1 MKSAGLDLDKAVC
14 AYLSGS
20 TVEEAR
26 GVTAPPIT
34 TYIFY
39 KCLRDRGIELR
50 CNITRKVEVPED
62 AILTCSN
69 CGRDK
74 PSCEF
79 SKHSG
84 TRIGYDTSRCKLCK
98 RIERKTAEAWINKPL
113 AKRILDRVKTRAKA
127 KGIIFDL
134 ELGDIVIP
142 EVCPVFGVPFIYG
155 DHDWTYSLDRI
166 KPELGYVKGNVVVM
180 SNRANML
187 KGAGTTEEIG
197 KLHTFLLA
205 LDAGEISF

>member
-1 MKSAGLDLDKAVC
+1 MKSPSEQVFFCK
-14 AYLSGS
+14 
-20 TVEEAR
+20 
-26 GVTAPPIT
+26 
-34 TYIFY
+34 
-39 KCLRDRGIELR
+39 
-50 CNITRKVEVPED
+50 
-62 AILTCSN
+62 TCKETK
-69 CGRDK
+69 GET
-74 PSCEF
+74 EF
-79 SKHSG
+79 SKHRQCS
-84 TRIGYDTSRCKLCK
+84 RGYDLSRCKACK
-98 RIERKTAEAWINKPL
+98 RKFSKAANKWAAKTNEQK
-113 AKRILDRVKTRAKA
+113 ILNRVKTRAKA